1 MADFI
6 NVTDARFA
14 RWVKAP
20 QSGPSEGCLYVSA
33 AVDGSGDVALAES
46 TDGERGPIV
55 IVDRRSW
62 SAFLVGAKGGAF
74 DGI

>member
-1 MADFI
+1 MSEFI
-6 NVTDARFA
+6 NVTDARFS

-20 QSGPSEGCLYVSA
+20 QSGPSEGCLYVSVA
-33 AVDGSGDVALAES
+33 EDGSGAVALAES

-55 IVDRRSW
+55 VVDRRSW
-62 SAFLVGAKGGAF
+62 AAFLDGAKDGAF